1 MARDNSSTSYSDFGV
16 TSSDNDGEIEDPHLE
31 EVIEYGPGASI

>member
-1 MARDNSSTSYSDFGV
+1 MNSDNSSISNSNFVV

>member
-1 MARDNSSTSYSDFGV
+1 MGCDNSSTSNGDFVV
-16 TSSDNDGEIEDPHLE
+16 TLSDNDGEIEDPHLE